1 MIKNYF
7 KIAWRNLLKN
17 RAFSLINVIGL
28 AVSMSVCL
36 LILAI
41 IADQKS
47 YDQFH
52 SNKDR
57 VYRILSTGKN
67 NNDMNDM
74 ASTAIPLSEELRKN
88 FTGIESSAT
97 LVTDI
102 GGDIFYKEKIASGGG
117 YFADENLF
125 KILDFKLLEG
135 DPKTALS
142 NPKSLVISQEL
153 ASQLFFNENP
163 IGKTVTFK
171 DTDLSPTGVNNGNR
185 ETDYGLFTITGVLK
199 PVEGKTHLPFKI
211 LASMSSINALV
222 KDSVLNI
229 AQNDWNS
236 IWANYTYVLLQKGKT
251 EADLQ
256 QILDKVSDKC
266 YPKGDFNQYG
276 LKAQALN
283 KITPSDPIGNET
295 HISVPIIVLLVLGV
309 LCLIVMLSACLN
321 YTNLSVARSLTR
333 AKEVGIRKVSGATRR
348 QIFGQFIAESVM
360 ISMVSLVFSIFL
372 LFFLQSV
379 FSGLVVNKYLHI
391 TFEHTVPLYL
401 AFFGFSLGVGLIA
414 GMLPS
419 LYISAFNPIQI
430 LKNFSGTKMF
440 KRLTLR
446 KALLVMQFS
455 VSLIFIISTTLIY
468 LQTDHI
474 FNFDYGF
481 NKDNVINVT
490 LYKQDNYKR
499 FAQEIST
506 NKNIVAVSACAYS
519 PASGTQNTTIIKK
532 TENLKDSLRANY
544 FDIDAKSVD
553 VWDLKLLAGK
563 NLPEIP
569 SQTGESYILVN
580 EKLVD
585 KFKFGSAR
593 QAIGQK
599 ILVDGNN
606 LEIVGVVKDF
616 QFLDVMRAIEPLML
630 RNRQSQLNFASIRV
644 TGTNQQ
650 ETVKFLEETWKKVNP
665 TTKFQY
671 AFLDQELLLVH
682 TMFSNIAN
690 VLGFIAFL
698 AVFISCLG
706 LLGMAT
712 YTAETR
718 RKEMGIR
725 KVLGSGVFQIILL
738 LSKNYV
744 YMIGIAVV
752 IATPLA
758 YFINNLWLEFF
769 VSRVSISP
777 AVLLLGIF
785 ILLTISL
792 LTVLSQ
798 AWRAAKVN
806 PVESLKAE

>member
-1 MIKNYF
+1 MIRNYF

-17 RAFSLINVIGL
+17 RVFSLINVIGL

-163 IGKTVTFK
+163 VGKTVTFK

-236 IWANYTYVLLQKGKT
+236 IWANYSYVLLQKGKT

-256 QILDKVSDKC
+256 QILDKISDKY

-276 LKAQALN
+276 LKAQALT

-295 HISVPIIVLLVLGV
+295 HISIPIIVLLVLGV

-348 QIFGQFIAESVM
+348 QIFGQFIAESVL

-414 GMLPS
+414 GILPS

-532 TENLKDSLRANY
+532 TGNLKDSLRVNY

-585 KFKFGSAR
+585 KFKFGSAS

-606 LEIVGVVKDF
+606 VEIVGVVKDF
-616 QFLDVMRAIEPLML
+616 QFLNVMRAIEPLML

-744 YMIGIAVV
+744 YMIGIAVF

-758 YFINNLWLEFF
+758 YFINNLWLDFF
-769 VSRVSISP
+769 VSRVSIGP

>member
-17 RAFSLINVIGL
+17 RVFSLINVIGL
-28 AVSMSVCL
+28 AISMSVCL

-41 IADQKS
+41 LADQKR

-52 SNKDR
+52 SQKDR
-57 VYRILSTGKN
+57 IYRILSTGKN
-67 NNDMNDM
+67 NNHMRDM
-74 ASTAIPLSEELRKN
+74 ASTAIPLGEELRKN

-97 LVTDI
+97 LVRNI

-153 ASQLFFNENP
+153 ASQLFNNENP
-163 IGKTVTFK
+163 VGKTVTFK
-171 DTDLSPTGVNNGNR
+171 DTDINPAGVDNGNR

-199 PVEGKTHLPFKI
+199 PLDGKTHLPFKI

-222 KDSVLNI
+222 KDSTLNV
-229 AQNDWNS
+229 AQDDWNS

-256 QILDKVSDKC
+256 QMLNKISDKY

-276 LKAQALN
+276 LKAQALT
-283 KITPSDPIGNET
+283 KITPNNPIGNET
-295 HISVPIIVLLVLGV
+295 HIAIPEIVLLILGI

-333 AKEVGIRKVSGATRR
+333 AKEVGIRKVSGATRN
-348 QIFGQFIAESVM
+348 QIFGQFIAESVL
-360 ISMVSLVFSIFL
+360 ISLVSLVFSILL

-391 TFEHTVPLYL
+391 SFKHTVPLYL
-401 AFFGFSLGVGLIA
+401 TFFGFSLAVGLIA
-414 GMLPS
+414 GILPS
-419 LYISAFNPIQI
+419 IYISAFNPIQI

-446 KALLVMQFS
+446 KALLVVQFS

-474 FNFDYGF
+474 FNFKYGF
-481 NKDNVINVT
+481 NKENIINIT
-490 LYKQDNYKR
+490 LYKQENYNR
-499 FAQEIST
+499 FVHEISG

-519 PASGTQNTTIIKK
+519 PATGTQNSTPVKK
-532 TENLKDSLRANY
+532 TENLKDSLQAN
-544 FDIDAKSVD
+544 FIDIDAGSLD
-553 VWDLKLLAGK
+553 VWDIKLVAGK

-569 SQTGESYILVN
+569 SQTGETHILIN
-580 EKLVD
+580 EKMVE
-585 KFKFGSAR
+585 KFNFGSPI
-593 QAIGQK
+593 QAVGQK
-599 ILVDGNN
+599 ILMDGSNV
-606 LEIVGVVKDF
+606 EIVGVVKDF
-616 QFLDVMRAIEPLML
+616 QFLNVMRDIEPLMF
-630 RNRQSQLNFASIRV
+630 RNRQSEFNFATIRIN
-644 TGTNQQ
+644 GTNQQ
-650 ETVKFLEETWKKVNP
+650 ETVKDLEKAWKKVNP
-665 TTKFQY
+665 ITKFEY

-725 KVLGSGVFQIILL
+725 KVLGSGIIEIIVL
-738 LSKNYV
+738 LSKSYV
-744 YMIGIAVV
+744 YMIGIAVI

-758 YFINNLWLEFF
+758 YFLNNFWLQFF

-777 AVLLLGIF
+777 AVLIF
-785 ILLTISL
+785 SVIILFVISFLTIF
-792 LTVLSQ
+792 SQ
-798 AWRAAKVN
+798 SMRAARVN
-806 PVESLKAE
+806 PVESLKTE

>member
-1 MIKNYF
+1 
-7 KIAWRNLLKN
+7 
-17 RAFSLINVIGL
+17 
-28 AVSMSVCL
+28 MS
-36 LILAI
+36 
-41 IADQKS
+41 
-47 YDQFH
+47 
-52 SNKDR
+52 
-57 VYRILSTGKN
+57 
-67 NNDMNDM
+67 DM

-153 ASQLFFNENP
+153 ASQLFFTENP
-163 IGKTVTFK
+163 VGKTVTFK

-199 PVEGKTHLPFKI
+199 PLEGKTHLPFKI

-222 KDSVLNI
+222 KDSVMNI

-236 IWANYTYVLLQKGKT
+236 IWANYTYVLLKEGKT

-256 QILDKVSDKC
+256 QMLDKISDKY

-283 KITPSDPIGNET
+283 KITPSNPIGNET
-295 HISVPIIVLLVLGV
+295 HVAVPEIVLLVLGI

-321 YTNLSVARSLTR
+321 YTNLSVARSLNR
-333 AKEVGIRKVSGATRR
+333 AKEVGIRKVSGATRK
-348 QIFGQFIAESVM
+348 QIFGQFIAESVL
-360 ISMVSLVFSIFL
+360 ISMVSLVFSIL
-372 LFFLQSV
+372 ILFFLQYL

-401 AFFGFSLGVGLIA
+401 TFVGFSLGVGLIA
-414 GMLPS
+414 GLLPS

-481 NKDNVINVT
+481 NKDNVVNVT

-499 FAQEIST
+499 FAQEISS

-519 PASGTQNTTIIKK
+519 PASGTQNKTIIKK
-532 TENLKDSLRANY
+532 TENLKDSLHTNY

-553 VWDLKLLAGK
+553 IWDLKLVAGK

-580 EKLVD
+580 EKLVE
-585 KFKFGSAR
+585 KFKYVSPN
-593 QAIGQK
+593 QAVGQK
-599 ILVDGNN
+599 ILLDGNN
-606 LEIVGVVKDF
+606 VEIVGVVKDF
-616 QFLDVMRAIEPLML
+616 QFLNVMRAIEPLLL
-630 RNRQSQLNFASIRV
+630 RNRQSQLNFASVRIA
-644 TGTNQQ
+644 GTNQQ
-650 ETVKFLEETWKKVNP
+650 ETVKYLEAAWKKVNP

-712 YTAETR
+712 YTSETR

-744 YMIGIAVV
+744 YMIGIAVF

-792 LTVLSQ
+792 LTVFSQ

>member
-1 MIKNYF
+1 
-7 KIAWRNLLKN
+7 
-17 RAFSLINVIGL
+17 
-28 AVSMSVCL
+28 
-36 LILAI
+36 
-41 IADQKS
+41 
-47 YDQFH
+47 
-52 SNKDR
+52 
-57 VYRILSTGKN
+57 
-67 NNDMNDM
+67 
-74 ASTAIPLSEELRKN
+74 
-88 FTGIESSAT
+88 
-97 LVTDI
+97 
-102 GGDIFYKEKIASGGG
+102 
-117 YFADENLF
+117 
-125 KILDFKLLEG
+125 
-135 DPKTALS
+135 
-142 NPKSLVISQEL
+142 
-153 ASQLFFNENP
+153 
-163 IGKTVTFK
+163 
-171 DTDLSPTGVNNGNR
+171 
-185 ETDYGLFTITGVLK
+185 
-199 PVEGKTHLPFKI
+199 
-211 LASMSSINALV
+211 
-222 KDSVLNI
+222 
-229 AQNDWNS
+229 
-236 IWANYTYVLLQKGKT
+236 
-251 EADLQ
+251 
-256 QILDKVSDKC
+256 
-266 YPKGDFNQYG
+266 
-276 LKAQALN
+276 
-283 KITPSDPIGNET
+283 
-295 HISVPIIVLLVLGV
+295 
-309 LCLIVMLSACLN
+309 
-321 YTNLSVARSLTR
+321 
-333 AKEVGIRKVSGATRR
+333 
-348 QIFGQFIAESVM
+348 
-360 ISMVSLVFSIFL
+360 MVSLVFSIFL

-414 GMLPS
+414 GILPS

-532 TENLKDSLRANY
+532 TGNLKDSLRVNY

-585 KFKFGSAR
+585 KFKFGSAS

-606 LEIVGVVKDF
+606 VEIVGVVKDF
-616 QFLDVMRAIEPLML
+616 QFLNVMRAIEPLML

-744 YMIGIAVV
+744 YMIGIAVF

-758 YFINNLWLEFF
+758 YFINNLWLDFF